1 MFRERKYQ
9 VNKNLKC
16 FAFCSKGTVETIAGV
31 TRQCFPAV
39 LEQVQK
45 IDQEVGLL
53 VMLAGKALNCLEI
66 LTAQLL
72 TLRVV

>member
-1 MFRERKYQ
+1 M
-9 VNKNLKC
+9 NKNFKC
-16 FAFCSKGTVETIAGV
+16 FAFCSKGIVETIARV

-45 IDQEVGLL
+45 IDQEFGLL
-53 VMLAGKALNCLEI
+53 VRLARKALNYLEI